1 VKRAI
6 DKLRTCIRKQR
17 YSLSIHANKEMS
29 DDDLIA
35 ADLENAILTGRIAK
49 RLTRDPRGIRYEI
62 VGKACDGRPVAVIC
76 KSIQPDWLRIITV
89 YALEHE
95 EL

>member
-1 VKRAI
+1 
-6 DKLRTCIRKQR
+6 
-17 YSLSIHANKEMS
+17 MS

-35 ADLENAILTGRIAK
+35 ADLENAVLTGRIAK

-62 VGKACDGRPVAVIC
+62 VGQACDGRPVAVIC
-76 KSIQPDWLRIITV
+76 KSIAPDWLRIITV

-95 EL
+95 NHE